1 MPKQLPKSI
10 LSDAAEMKAAGMT
23 PDDIARELEVS
34 VQSVYRYL
42 KMMAVTREPKGW
54 TEAVKHVGEICEDY
68 NDGASVAEIARR
80 YETTEYC
87 VREILHAENEFVGSS
102 EARRLARE
110 AKEQLVIDAYNAGQR
125 IVDISAQQGVGQGH
139 IYTILA
145 RHGIR
150 PGRRLE
156 AIRRVPRT

>member
-10 LSDAAEMKAAGMT
+10 LSDAAEMSAAGLS

-42 KMMAVTREPKGW
+42 KMMAIEKEPKGW

-68 NDGASVAEIARR
+68 KDGVSVAEIARR
-80 YETTEYC
+80 YETTQYC
-87 VREILHAENEFVGSS
+87 VRLILHTENEFANSS

-110 AKEQLVIDAYNAGQR
+110 AKEQLVVDAYNGGQR
-125 IVDISAQQGVGQGH
+125 IVDISVQQGVGQGH

-156 AIRRVPRT
+156 AIRHDGKH